1 MAKLKLMNLKG
12 ESSKEVTLNDNIW
25 KIEVNEVVLKKALK
39 LQMDS
44 LRQGTHAVKG
54 RSDVSGGGRKPYR
67 QKGTGN
73 ARQGSIRAPHYRGG
87 GIVFGPTPRSYA
99 FKTNRKERI
108 LALKSALSQKLA
120 EKRVVVVESLDI
132 ASTKTKDNKSL
143 LANLKV
149 EGKVLFISAND
160 AEKIYLATRNIGTVA
175 VIMADEIN
183 CYDLINADYV
193 VFDEDSCKYI
203 EEALN

>member
-1 MAKLKLMNLKG
+1 MAKLKVLNIKG
-12 ESSKEVTLNDNIW
+12 ESSKDITLNDSVW
-25 KIEVNEVVLKKALK
+25 AVESNEVVLKKSLR

-54 RSDVSGGGRKPYR
+54 RSDVSGGGKKPYR

-73 ARQGSIRAPHYRGG
+73 ARQGTIRAPQFRGG
-87 GIVFGPTPRSYA
+87 GIVFGPTPRSYG
-99 FKTNRKERI
+99 FKINRKERR
-108 LALKSALSQKLA
+108 LALKSALSEKLA
-120 EKRVVVVESLDI
+120 EKRIVVVDSLENV
-132 ASTKTKDNKSL
+132 STKTKDVKAL

-160 AEKIYLATRNIGTVA
+160 AEKLYLATRNIGTVA

-183 CYDLINADYV
+183 CYDIVNADYIV
-193 VFDEDSCKYI
+193 LDEDSCKYI

>member
-1 MAKLKLMNLKG
+1 MAKLKLLNLKG
-12 ESSKEVTLNDNIW
+12 ESSKDITLNDEVW
-25 KIEVNEVVLKKALK
+25 KTEVNEVVLKKALK

-44 LRQGTHAVKG
+44 ARQGTHAVKG
-54 RSDVSGGGRKPYR
+54 RTDVSGGGKKPYR

-73 ARQGSIRAPHYRGG
+73 ARQGSTRAPQFRGG
-87 GIVFGPTPRSYA
+87 GIVFGPTPRSYG
-99 FKTNRKERI
+99 FKMNRKERV
-108 LALKSALSQKLA
+108 LALKSALSDKLN
-120 EKRVVVVESLDI
+120 EKRVVVVESLEV
-132 ASTKTKDNKSL
+132 ASTKTKDVKAL

-160 AEKIYLATRNIGTVA
+160 AEKLYLATRNIGTVA

>member
-1 MAKLKLMNLKG
+1 MAKLKTLNLKG
-12 ESSKEVTLNDNIW
+12 ESSKEITLNDNIW

-44 LRQGTHAVKG
+44 LRKGTHAVKG
-54 RSDVSGGGRKPYR
+54 RTQVSGGGRKPYR

-73 ARQGSIRAPHYRGG
+73 ARQGSIRAPQFRGG
-87 GIVFGPTPRSYA
+87 GIVFGPTPRSYG
-99 FKTNRKERI
+99 FKTNRKERV

-120 EKRVVVVESLDI
+120 EKRVVVVDSLEI
-132 ASTKTKDNKSL
+132 ASTKTKDVKAL

-160 AEKIYLATRNIGTVA
+160 AEKLYLATRNIGTVA
-175 VIMADEIN
+175 VIMAVEIN

-193 VFDEDSCKYI
+193 VFDEDSCKFI

>member
-1 MAKLKLMNLKG
+1 MAKLKVLNIKG
-12 ESSKEVTLNDNIW
+12 ESSKDITLNDSVWAVESN
-25 KIEVNEVVLKKALK
+25 NVVLKKSLR

-54 RSDVSGGGRKPYR
+54 RSDVSGGGKKPYR

-73 ARQGSIRAPHYRGG
+73 ARQGTTRAPQYRGG
-87 GIVFGPTPRSYA
+87 GIVFGPTPRSYG
-99 FKTNRKERI
+99 FKINRKERK
-108 LALKSALSQKLA
+108 LALATALTEKLA
-120 EKRVVVVESLDI
+120 EKRVVVVDSLENV
-132 ASTKTKDNKSL
+132 STKTKDVKAL
-143 LANLKV
+143 LSNLKV

-160 AEKIYLATRNIGTVA
+160 AEKLYLATRNIGTVA

-183 CYDLINADYV
+183 CYDIVNANYV
-193 VFDEDSCKYI
+193 VLDEDSCKYI

>member
-12 ESSKEVTLNDNIW
+12 ESSKDITLNDAIW
-25 KIEVNEVVLKKALK
+25 KVEVNEVVLKKALR

-44 LRQGTHAVKG
+44 LRQGTHDVKG

-73 ARQGSIRAPHYRGG
+73 ARQGTIRAPQFRGG
-87 GIVFGPTPRSYA
+87 GIVFGPTPRSYG
-99 FKTNRKERI
+99 FKTNRKERR
-108 LALKSALSQKLA
+108 LALKSALTEKLA
-120 EKRVVVVESLDI
+120 DKRVVVVESLEV
-132 ASTKTKDNKSL
+132 ASTKTKDIKSL
-143 LANLKV
+143 LTSLKV

-160 AEKIYLATRNIGTVA
+160 AERLYLATRNIGSVA
-175 VIMADEIN
+175 VLMVDELN
-183 CYDLINADYV
+183 CYDIVNADYIV
-193 VFDEDSCKYI
+193 LDEDSCKYI

>member
-1 MAKLKLMNLKG
+1 MAKLKVLNIKG
-12 ESSKEVTLNDNIW
+12 ESSKDITLNDSVWAVESND
-25 KIEVNEVVLKKALK
+25 VVLKKSLR

-54 RSDVSGGGRKPYR
+54 RSDVSGGGKKPYR

-73 ARQGSIRAPHYRGG
+73 ARQGTTRAPQFRGG
-87 GIVFGPTPRSYA
+87 GIVFGPTPRGYG
-99 FKTNRKERI
+99 FKINRKERR
-108 LALKSALSQKLA
+108 LALKSALSEKLA
-120 EKRVVVVESLDI
+120 EKRIVVVDSLENV
-132 ASTKTKDNKSL
+132 STKTKDVKTL
-143 LANLKV
+143 LSNLKV

-160 AEKIYLATRNIGTVA
+160 AEKLYLATRNIGTVA

-183 CYDLINADYV
+183 CYDIVNANYV
-193 VFDEDSCKYI
+193 VLDEDSCKYI

>member
-54 RSDVSGGGRKPYR
+54 RTQVSGGGRKPYR

-73 ARQGSIRAPHYRGG
+73 ARQGSIRAPQFRGG
-87 GIVFGPTPRSYA
+87 GIVFGPTPRSYG
-99 FKTNRKERI
+99 FKTNRKERV

-120 EKRVVVVESLDI
+120 EKRVVVVDSLEI
-132 ASTKTKDNKSL
+132 ASTKTKDVKAL

-160 AEKIYLATRNIGTVA
+160 AEKLYLATRNIGTVA

-203 EEALN
+203 EDALN